1 MCLFCSLPRV
11 ARRFIRDVSN
21 VVKRS
26 KPSDP
31 TERGGGGGG
40 PTSPTPESGGK
51 NLAALHVELP
61 AVPR

>member
-11 ARRFIRDVSN
+11 AHRFIRDVSN

-26 KPSDP
+26 TRSQS
-31 TERGGGGGG
+31 TERGGGG
-40 PTSPTPESGGK
+40 PTSPAPESGGE